1 MCPVMQQVM
10 EMSKQEVTVMDMP
23 VELQLTPRGG
33 SPLRHI
39 PKEAGAG
46 GGKGGAGGRGS
57 EGPSTPRTPRVPP
70 ADAPAGSGTRRVGG
84 DVASE
89 EDLTSADRGE
99 VVDGEQRGKSHPQ
112 HSSWSPSVEILSAAS
127 TSKNLRSQQL
137 ALWLSTVQSA
147 PGTPRSMNSHQ
158 NSSFA
163 ASRDRGDDTMSPSS
177 PGRAAQAAS
186 PSSPGKEVSNGVA
199 IPAVIPSPQEALRRR
214 FEKEEQMKRKLE
226 QEKLQHK
233 QQEEMQARKAEMR
246 EKIRKRREL
255 ERSGNTPP
263 IPAASSPTAAAPVV
277 PPLSPPG
284 AADKPSPPTRE
295 PAPLSSERAAMEET
309 SRRELLERARLK
321 RLNDELLKKEEE
333 ERKQRVRQ
341 KSLCFGGRLWWGLQE
356 QEKLAQRAE
365 RARLQRL
372 ENSMPKAWEQLLWS
386 GEFVP
391 GREEIKQRIQNL
403 PPREQEALLEQYDA
417 HVTQQEKRKSA
428 SQVFSAYPDVSEQK
442 VQHLSKPVSILA
454 DQSPSAAQMTRSGA
468 QAPVSRA
475 GGSLGTAPETKS
487 YSAQLSDQ
495 HIQSLPPLI
504 IAARHSHVN
513 VIQVLLEEGA
523 DPNDALDEDGWTPL
537 HYAAGAGNR

>member
-1 MCPVMQQVM
+1 M
-10 EMSKQEVTVMDMP
+10 
-23 VELQLTPRGG
+23 L
-33 SPLRHI
+33 
-39 PKEAGAG
+39 
-46 GGKGGAGGRGS
+46 
-57 EGPSTPRTPRVPP
+57 
-70 ADAPAGSGTRRVGG
+70 
-84 DVASE
+84 
-89 EDLTSADRGE
+89 
-99 VVDGEQRGKSHPQ
+99 
-112 HSSWSPSVEILSAAS
+112 
-127 TSKNLRSQQL
+127 
-137 ALWLSTVQSA
+137 
-147 PGTPRSMNSHQ
+147 
-158 NSSFA
+158 
-163 ASRDRGDDTMSPSS
+163 
-177 PGRAAQAAS
+177 
-186 PSSPGKEVSNGVA
+186 
-199 IPAVIPSPQEALRRR
+199 
-214 FEKEEQMKRKLE
+214 
-226 QEKLQHK
+226 
-233 QQEEMQARKAEMR
+233 
-246 EKIRKRREL
+246 
-255 ERSGNTPP
+255 
-263 IPAASSPTAAAPVV
+263 PTAVFENNNMN
-277 PPLSPPG
+277 
-284 AADKPSPPTRE
+284 KTQ
-295 PAPLSSERAAMEET
+295 T

-341 KSLCFGGRLWWGLQE
+341 KVCCSLCAVLWISRHCVCEDTPTGMPCTWSAWWSLCFGGRLWWGLQE